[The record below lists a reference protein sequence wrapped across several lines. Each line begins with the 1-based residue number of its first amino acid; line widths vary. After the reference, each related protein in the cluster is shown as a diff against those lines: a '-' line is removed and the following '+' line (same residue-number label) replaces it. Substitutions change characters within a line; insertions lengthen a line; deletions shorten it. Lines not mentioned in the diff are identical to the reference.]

1 MALELDSNTSSGR
14 RKFLIQSTVSLVAAS
29 LSPLTNASTNKIANI
44 KTTEKHL
51 SFIHLHTN
59 ETLQCCYWKNGQY
72 DVVALNKINQL
83 LRDHRTNE
91 IAAIDHQLIDMLH
104 KLRTTT
110 DSSAPFEIISGY
122 RSAKTN
128 ENLRKNT
135 TGVAKRSYHMQG
147 KAIDVRLADV
157 NLKILRNTA
166 IELQSGGVGY
176 YSKSGF
182 LHLDTGNPRNW

>member
-1 MALELDSNTSSGR
+1 MAFESDSNTSSGR
-14 RKFLIQSTVSLVAAS
+14 RKFLIQSSVSIFAAS
-29 LSPLTNASTNKIANI
+29 LSPLANASTSKIADI
-44 KTTEKHL
+44 KTADKHL

-91 IAAIDHQLIDMLH
+91 VAAIDHQLIDMLH
-104 KLRTTT
+104 KLQSLT
-110 DSSAPFEIISGY
+110 DSSTPFEIISGY

-128 ENLRKNT
+128 QNLRKNT
-135 TGVAKRSYHMQG
+135 SGVAKRSYHMQG
-147 KAIDVRLADV
+147 KAIDIRLADV
-157 NLKILRNTA
+157 DLKLLRNTA

>member
-1 MALELDSNTSSGR
+1 MALESDSNTSSGR
-14 RKFLIQSTVSLVAAS
+14 RKFLIQSSVSIVAAS
-29 LSPLTNASTNKIANI
+29 LSPLVNASTSKIADI
-44 KTTEKHL
+44 KTTKKYL

-72 DVVALNKINQL
+72 DVVALNKINRL

-91 IAAIDHQLIDMLH
+91 VATIDHQLIDMLH
-104 KLRTTT
+104 KLHYLT

-128 ENLRKNT
+128 ANLHKNT

-147 KAIDVRLADV
+147 RAIDIRLADV
-157 NLKILRNTA
+157 DLKSLRNTA

>member
-1 MALELDSNTSSGR
+1 LAFESDSNTSSGR
-14 RKFLIQSTVSLVAAS
+14 RKFLIQSSVSIFAAS
-29 LSPLTNASTNKIANI
+29 LSPLANASTSKIADI
-44 KTTEKHL
+44 KTADKHL

-91 IAAIDHQLIDMLH
+91 VAAIDHQLIDMLH
-104 KLRTTT
+104 KLQSLT
-110 DSSAPFEIISGY
+110 DSSTPFEIISGY

-128 ENLRKNT
+128 QNLRKNT
-135 TGVAKRSYHMQG
+135 SGVAKRSYHMQG
-147 KAIDVRLADV
+147 KAIDIRLADV
-157 NLKILRNTA
+157 DLKLLRNTA